1 MFSEQVF
8 IDECNAFLRTNT
20 YVDFEDVRVDIEFY
34 IRENLDA
41 DMIDQVPEL
50 AGKILDAYI
59 NQEFDNAFSDA
70 RTADEDIEVS
80 GEIHGDEDDILFR
93 AVEIWLA
100 NEV

>member
-34 IRENLDA
+34 IRENLNA

-50 AGKILDAYI
+50 AGKILGAYI

-70 RTADEDIEVS
+70 RTADEDGEVVE
-80 GEIHGDEDDILFR
+80 EIHGDEDDILFR

>member
-1 MFSEQVF
+1 MFSEKAF
-8 IDECNAFLRTNT
+8 IDECNAFLWTNT
-20 YVDFEDVRVDIEFY
+20 YVDFEDVKVDIGFY

-70 RTADEDIEVS
+70 RTADEDGEVVE
-80 GEIHGDEDDILFR
+80 EIHDDEDDILFR

-100 NEV
+100 NGV